1 MRIGILG
8 GTFDPIHYGHIRP
21 AMEVKQTLALDKIL
35 LMPNHIP
42 PHKQTPNL
50 TTTQRLRMVA
60 DVCAQLDGF
69 ELCDIEAKRDT
80 PSYTVVTLE
89 QLKSL
94 HPEDEL
100 FFIMG
105 MDSFIQLQ
113 TWYQWQHLF
122 DFAHLV
128 VCQRPGWLLEAEHP
142 MQQILTTRCQM
153 PQGSVAE
160 TLAGHAR
167 SIHKNAGQIFPVMI
181 TPQDISS
188 THIREQLAN
197 GEIPVDSLMP
207 VTLDYIQNQ
216 RLYLP

>member
-21 AMEVKQTLALDKIL
+21 AIEVKHALALDKIL

-42 PHKQTPNL
+42 PHKHQPNL
-50 TTTQRLRMVA
+50 TTAQRLNMVA
-60 DVCAQLDGF
+60 DICSQLDSF

-80 PSYTVVTLE
+80 PSSTVVTLE

-105 MDSFIQLQ
+105 MDSFLQLKS
-113 TWYQWQHLF
+113 WYEWQRLF

-128 VCQRPGWLLEAEHP
+128 VCQRPGWQLDAAHP
-142 MQQILTTRCQM
+142 MQQILTARSQAHQKTH
-153 PQGSVAE
+153 E
-160 TLAGHAR
+160 GHAKNT
-167 SIHKNAGQIFPVMI
+167 HKNSGQIFPVTI

-188 THIREQLAN
+188 TQIREQLAK
-197 GEIPVDSLMP
+197 GEIPADLLMP
-207 VTLDYIQNQ
+207 ITLDYIQNQ

>member
-21 AMEVKQTLALDKIL
+21 AIEVKHALALDKIL

-42 PHKQTPNL
+42 PHKHQPNL
-50 TTTQRLRMVA
+50 TTAQRLNMVA
-60 DVCAQLDGF
+60 DVCSQLDGF

-94 HPEDEL
+94 HPEHEL

-105 MDSFIQLQ
+105 MDSFLQLKS
-113 TWYQWQHLF
+113 WYEWQRLF

-128 VCQRPGWLLEAEHP
+128 VCQRPGWQLDAAHP
-142 MQQILTTRCQM
+142 MQQILT
-153 PQGSVAE
+153 
-160 TLAGHAR
+160 AR
-167 SIHKNAGQIFPVMI
+167 SQAPQETHEEHAKSTHKNSGQIFPVTI

-188 THIREQLAN
+188 TQIREQLAK
-197 GEIPVDSLMP
+197 GEIPVDLLMP

-216 RLYLP
+216 QLYLP

>member
-21 AMEVKQTLALDKIL
+21 AMEVKHALALDKIL

-42 PHKQTPNL
+42 PHKQQPNL
-50 TTTQRLRMVA
+50 TTAQRLKMVA
-60 DVCAQLDGF
+60 DVCSQLDGF

-80 PSYTVVTLE
+80 PSYTVITLE

-105 MDSFIQLQ
+105 MDSFIQLKS
-113 TWYQWQHLF
+113 WYEWQHLF
-122 DFAHLV
+122 NFAHLV
-128 VCQRPGWLLEAEHP
+128 VCQRPGWQLDAAHP
-142 MQQILTTRCQM
+142 MQQILTARSQAPKKTH
-153 PQGSVAE
+153 E
-160 TLAGHAR
+160 GHAKNT
-167 SIHKNAGQIFPVMI
+167 HKNSGQIFPVTI

-188 THIREQLAN
+188 TQIREQLAK
-197 GEIPVDSLMP
+197 GEIPADLLMP

>member
-21 AMEVKQTLALDKIL
+21 AIEVKHALALDKIL

-42 PHKQTPNL
+42 PHKHQPNL
-50 TTTQRLRMVA
+50 TTAQRLKMVA
-60 DVCAQLDGF
+60 DICSQLDGF

-89 QLKSL
+89 QLKAL

-105 MDSFIQLQ
+105 MDSFLQLQ
-113 TWYQWQHLF
+113 SWHEWQRLF

-128 VCQRPGWLLEAEHP
+128 VCQRPGWQLDAAHP
-142 MQQILTTRCQM
+142 MQQILT
-153 PQGSVAE
+153 
-160 TLAGHAR
+160 AR
-167 SIHKNAGQIFPVMI
+167 SQAPQETHEEHAKSTHKNSGQIFPVTI

-188 THIREQLAN
+188 TQIRKQLAK
-197 GEIPVDSLMP
+197 GEIPADLLMP

>member
-21 AMEVKQTLALDKIL
+21 AIEVKHALALDKIL

-42 PHKQTPNL
+42 PHKHQPNL
-50 TTTQRLRMVA
+50 TTAQRLNMVA
-60 DVCAQLDGF
+60 DVCSQLDGF

-94 HPEDEL
+94 HPEHEL

-105 MDSFIQLQ
+105 MDSFLQLKS
-113 TWYQWQHLF
+113 WYEWQRLF

-128 VCQRPGWLLEAEHP
+128 VCQRPGWQLDAAHP
-142 MQQILTTRCQM
+142 MQQILTARSHAHQ
-153 PQGSVAE
+153 E
-160 TLAGHAR
+160 THEGHAKNT
-167 SIHKNAGQIFPVMI
+167 HKNSGQIFPVTI

-188 THIREQLAN
+188 TQIREQLAK
-197 GEIPVDSLMP
+197 GEIPADLLMP
-207 VTLDYIQNQ
+207 ITLDYIQNQ

>member
-1 MRIGILG
+1 R
-8 GTFDPIHYGHIRP
+8 
-21 AMEVKQTLALDKIL
+21 ALALDKIL

-42 PHKQTPNL
+42 PHKQQPHL
-50 TTTQRLRMVA
+50 TTTQRLKMVA
-60 DVCAQLDGF
+60 DVCQQLDGF
-69 ELCDIEAKRDT
+69 ALCDIEAKRDA

-105 MDSFIQLQ
+105 MDSFIQLKS
-113 TWYQWQHLF
+113 WHKWQRLF

-128 VCQRPGWLLEAEHP
+128 VCQRPGWQLDAAHT
-142 MQQILTTRCQM
+142 MQQILTAHGQT
-153 PQGSVAE
+153 
-160 TLAGHAR
+160 HKAR
-167 SIHKNAGQIFPVMI
+167 PNGVDKNCGQIFPVMI

-188 THIREQLAN
+188 THIREQLAK
-197 GEIPVDSLMP
+197 GQTPIDLVMP

-216 RLYLP
+216 QLYLP

>member
-21 AMEVKQTLALDKIL
+21 AMEVKQALALDKIL

-42 PHKQTPNL
+42 PHKQQPNI
-50 TTTQRLRMVA
+50 TTAQRLKMVD
-60 DVCAQLDGF
+60 DVCQQLDGF
-69 ELCDIEAKRDT
+69 VLCDIEAKRNT
-80 PSYTVVTLE
+80 PSYTVITLE
-89 QLKSL
+89 KLKSL
-94 HPEDEL
+94 YPEDEL

-105 MDSFIQLQ
+105 MDSFLQLQ
-113 TWYQWQHLF
+113 SWYEWQHLF

-128 VCQRPGWLLEAEHP
+128 VCQRPGWQLDASHP
-142 MQQILTTRCQM
+142 MQQILTVRS
-153 PQGSVAE
+153 QGP
-160 TLAGHAR
+160 LAAPVSCG
-167 SIHKNAGQIFPVMI
+167 HKNYGQIFPVTV

-188 THIREQLAN
+188 TQIREQLAK
-197 GEIPVDSLMP
+197 GEIPTDLLMP

>member
-21 AMEVKQTLALDKIL
+21 AIEVKHALALDKIL

-42 PHKQTPNL
+42 PHKHQPNL
-50 TTTQRLRMVA
+50 TTAQRLKMVA
-60 DVCAQLDGF
+60 DVCSQLDGF

-94 HPEDEL
+94 HPEHEL

-105 MDSFIQLQ
+105 MDSFLQLKS
-113 TWYQWQHLF
+113 WYEWQRLF

-128 VCQRPGWLLEAEHP
+128 VCQRPGWQLDAAHP
-142 MQQILTTRCQM
+142 MQQILTARSHAHQ
-153 PQGSVAE
+153 E
-160 TLAGHAR
+160 THEGHAKNT
-167 SIHKNAGQIFPVMI
+167 HKNSGQIFPVTI

-188 THIREQLAN
+188 TQIREQLAK
-197 GEIPVDSLMP
+197 GEIPADLLMP
-207 VTLDYIQNQ
+207 ITLDYIQNQ

>member
-21 AMEVKQTLALDKIL
+21 AMEVKHALALDKIL

-42 PHKQTPNL
+42 PHKQQPNL
-50 TTTQRLRMVA
+50 TTAQRLKMVA
-60 DVCAQLDGF
+60 DVCSQLDGF

-80 PSYTVVTLE
+80 PSYTVITLE
-89 QLKSL
+89 QLKAL
-94 HPEDEL
+94 HPKDEL

-113 TWYQWQHLF
+113 SWHEWQRLF

-128 VCQRPGWLLEAEHP
+128 VCQRPGWQLDAEHP
-142 MQQILTTRCQM
+142 MQQILT
-153 PQGSVAE
+153 
-160 TLAGHAR
+160 AR
-167 SIHKNAGQIFPVMI
+167 SQAQALTEHAANPAHRNDGQIIPVTI

-188 THIREQLAN
+188 THIREQLAK
-197 GEIPVDSLMP
+197 GEIPADLLMP

>member
-21 AMEVKQTLALDKIL
+21 AIEVKHALALDKIL

-42 PHKQTPNL
+42 PHKHQPNL
-50 TTTQRLRMVA
+50 TTAQRLNMVA
-60 DVCAQLDGF
+60 DVCSQLDGF

-89 QLKSL
+89 QLKAL

-113 TWYQWQHLF
+113 SWHEWQRLF
-122 DFAHLV
+122 DFAYLV
-128 VCQRPGWLLEAEHP
+128 VCQRPGWQLDAAHP
-142 MQQILTTRCQM
+142 MQQILT
-153 PQGSVAE
+153 
-160 TLAGHAR
+160 AR
-167 SIHKNAGQIFPVMI
+167 SQAPQETHEEHAKSTHKNSGQIFPVTI

-188 THIREQLAN
+188 TQIREQLAK
-197 GEIPVDSLMP
+197 GEIPADLLMP
-207 VTLDYIQNQ
+207 ITLDYIQNQ

>member
-21 AMEVKQTLALDKIL
+21 AIEVKYALALDKIL

-42 PHKQTPNL
+42 PHKQQPNL
-50 TTTQRLRMVA
+50 TTAQRLKMVA
-60 DVCAQLDGF
+60 DVCSQLDGF

-80 PSYTVVTLE
+80 PSYTVITLE
-89 QLKSL
+89 QLKAL
-94 HPEDEL
+94 HPKDEL

-113 TWYQWQHLF
+113 SWHEWQRLF

-128 VCQRPGWLLEAEHP
+128 VCQRPGWQLDAEHP
-142 MQQILTTRCQM
+142 MQQILT
-153 PQGSVAE
+153 
-160 TLAGHAR
+160 AR
-167 SIHKNAGQIFPVMI
+167 SQAQALAEHAANPAHRNGGQIFPVTI

-188 THIREQLAN
+188 THIREQLAK
-197 GEIPVDSLMP
+197 GEIPADLLMP

>member
-21 AMEVKQTLALDKIL
+21 AIEVKHALALDKIL

-42 PHKQTPNL
+42 PHKHQPNL
-50 TTTQRLRMVA
+50 TTAQRLNMVA
-60 DVCAQLDGF
+60 DICSQLDGF

-89 QLKSL
+89 QLKAL

-113 TWYQWQHLF
+113 SWHEWQRLF

-128 VCQRPGWLLEAEHP
+128 VCQRPGWQLDATHP
-142 MQQILTTRCQM
+142 MQQILT
-153 PQGSVAE
+153 
-160 TLAGHAR
+160 AR
-167 SIHKNAGQIFPVMI
+167 SQAPQETHEEHAKSTHKNSGQIFPVTI

-188 THIREQLAN
+188 TQIREQLAK
-197 GEIPVDSLMP
+197 GEIPVDLLMP

>member
-21 AMEVKQTLALDKIL
+21 VIEVKHALALDKIL

-42 PHKQTPNL
+42 PHKQQPNL
-50 TTTQRLRMVA
+50 TTAQRLKMVA
-60 DVCAQLDGF
+60 DVCSQLDGF

-80 PSYTVVTLE
+80 PSYTVITLE
-89 QLKSL
+89 QLKAL
-94 HPEDEL
+94 HPKDEL

-113 TWYQWQHLF
+113 SWYEWQRLF

-128 VCQRPGWLLEAEHP
+128 VCQRPGWQLDAEHP
-142 MQQILTTRCQM
+142 MQQILT
-153 PQGSVAE
+153 
-160 TLAGHAR
+160 AR
-167 SIHKNAGQIFPVMI
+167 SQTQALAEHAANLAHRNGGQIFPVTI

-188 THIREQLAN
+188 THIREQLAK
-197 GEIPVDSLMP
+197 GEIPADLLMP

>member
-21 AMEVKQTLALDKIL
+21 AIEVKQALALDKIL

-42 PHKQTPNL
+42 PHKQQPNL
-50 TTTQRLRMVA
+50 TTTQRLKMVA
-60 DVCAQLDGF
+60 DVCQQLDGF
-69 ELCDIEAKRDT
+69 ALCDIEAKRDT

-105 MDSFIQLQ
+105 MDSFIQLKS
-113 TWYQWQHLF
+113 WHEWQRLF

-128 VCQRPGWLLEAEHP
+128 VCQRPGWQLDAEHP
-142 MQQILTTRCQM
+142 MQQILTARSQA
-153 PQGSVAE
+153 PQGTVEGCTSS
-160 TLAGHAR
+160 L
-167 SIHKNAGQIFPVMI
+167 HKNCGQIFPVAI

-188 THIREQLAN
+188 TLIREQLAK
-197 GEIPVDSLMP
+197 GEIPADLLMP